1 MQIATVHRG
10 IAQGQ
15 QGAGIGQCLTMGVDL
30 QVLRRLHPAL
40 VAVQRSALN
49 VQIARRGNDL
59 AVVVVQRSLPGVD
72 GNALRPD
79 LAGLVAQGCADQ
91 LEVIVGGKRA
101 LIILQSAGLN
111 LDGCRAA
118 DGARCVIQTCALNGG

>member
-30 QVLRRLHPAL
+30 QVLRRLQPAL

-79 LAGLVAQGCADQ
+79 LAGLVAQGCAVE
-91 LEVIVGGKRA
+91 LEVVVGRNRA
-101 LIILQSAGLN
+101 LIIGEHSRRRHVQA
-111 LDGCRAA
+111 
-118 DGARCVIQTCALNGG
+118 